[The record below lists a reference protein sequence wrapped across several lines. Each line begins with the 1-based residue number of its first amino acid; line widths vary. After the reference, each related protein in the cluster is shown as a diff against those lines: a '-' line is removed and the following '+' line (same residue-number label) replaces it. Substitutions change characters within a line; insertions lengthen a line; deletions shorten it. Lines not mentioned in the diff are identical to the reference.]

1 MARLPP
7 DYDRRLFY
15 FELTG
20 GTHEDDSGFYQT
32 GDLVVSKYDLAGRYG
47 KKFRRI
53 PFPAKSRS
61 ASAARVGEPGQGDG
75 DAEPFEPVHGSDD
88 DGLTRLNVQELRELA
103 AEQGIE
109 LAVKADKAEIVEA
122 IRRAWDDA

>member
-53 PFPAKSRS
+53 PFR
-61 ASAARVGEPGQGDG
+61 QGDG